1 MKQAFNFSF
10 LNLGCTKNLVDTQYL
25 MGNIFLLGTNNPN
38 YNIQYISDPY
48 DKKTE
53 YVFLNTCWFIKSGRD
68 EMLATIEKLLKAKK
82 KIYLLGCGLQYF
94 KIQNLAP
101 LRKEEKGGFADFL
114 ENSSI
119 HYISRWDRE
128 NITIA
133 NLIKGYN
140 SKDFSVIT
148 SPIFSNNKISP
159 NLHQSHNLLRAYTNA
174 AYKFEYLKIAEWCD
188 NKCTFCII
196 PKLRGKQKSIPIEN
210 ILTEVKHMLA
220 AGIEEIILIAQ
231 DTSRYGTD
239 LYGRPS
245 LFKLLSEI
253 EKIKGN
259 FKYRLLY
266 LYPNIITD
274 AVIARDEAI
283 SVSLLKEFKTLKKFI
298 PYFDIPFQHISQ
310 HILKKMGRLDA
321 SKDAIHRVSYPVMIK
336 EIKKLFPKSYLRT
349 NIIIGF
355 PGETEKDFQE
365 LKKFIQESDFDNI
378 ALFEY
383 HDEPL
388 ATSSKLPWKIS
399 DKVIRE
405 RFMELDDIVDKKI
418 TAKEKARIGK
428 SFTSYVM
435 NIKSSWLGPRHS
447 SLLVV
452 RPSLHAPEM
461 DPYDTISIDQIT
473 KIYND
478 TWIISIGD
486 KISYMH

>member
-38 YNIQYISDPY
+38 YEIQYISDPY

-53 YVFLNTCWFIKSGRD
+53 YVFLNTCGFIKSGRD
-68 EMLATIEKLLKAKK
+68 EMLATMEKLLKAKK
-82 KIYLLGCGLQYF
+82 QIYLLWCGLQYF
-94 KIQNLAP
+94 AETWKIAP
-101 LRKEEKGGFADFL
+101 LLK
-114 ENSSI
+114 NPNI
-119 HYISRWDRE
+119 HCISRGDRE

-133 NLIKGYN
+133 NLISGYS
-140 SKDFSVIT
+140 SKTFPDFRF
-148 SPIFSNNKISP
+148 PKEKI
-159 NLHQSHNLLRAYTNA
+159 QAYTNA

-196 PKLRGKQKSIPIEN
+196 PKLRGKLQSRTIPEIIKDAEHMIKS
-210 ILTEVKHMLA
+210 
-220 AGIEEIILIAQ
+220 GIEEIILIAQ
-231 DTSRYGTD
+231 DTSRYGYD
-239 LYGRPS
+239 RYGKS
-245 LFKLLSEI
+245 ALLTLLKRMDRI
-253 EKIKGN
+253 PGN

-266 LYPNIITD
+266 LYPDIITLNE
-274 AVIARDEAI
+274 IKK
-283 SVSLLKEFKTLKKFI
+283 LKTLKKFI

-310 HILKKMGRLDA
+310 NILKKMGRLTGEKEVA
-321 SKDAIHRVSYPVMIK
+321 YPAMIK
-336 EIKKLFPKSYLRT
+336 EIKKLFPQSYLRT

-365 LKKFIQESDFDNI
+365 LKTFIKESDFDNI

-388 ATSSKLPWKIS
+388 ATSSKLSWKIS

-405 RFMELDDIVDKKI
+405 RFLELDEIVDKKI
-418 TAKEKARIGK
+418 TAKENARKNKTFTGYIMWAK
-428 SFTSYVM
+428 SAQKLT
-435 NIKSSWLGPRHS
+435 
-447 SLLVV
+447 V

-478 TWIISIGD
+478 TWIISVGD
-486 KISYMH
+486 KINYKL